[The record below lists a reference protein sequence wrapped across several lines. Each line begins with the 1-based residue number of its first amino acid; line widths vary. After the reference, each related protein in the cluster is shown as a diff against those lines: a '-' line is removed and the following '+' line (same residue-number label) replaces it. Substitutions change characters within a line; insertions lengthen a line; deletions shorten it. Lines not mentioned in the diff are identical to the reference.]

1 MKKIFAVAVALVM
14 ALSMM
19 VTVYAANEGTTFVGS
34 VDSSATDSSSDDS
47 NGTATFYGT
56 NVIDGDDG
64 DAAADGAEG
73 ETAPNTGD
81 NNNIVLWGSVFAV
94 SAAASAV
101 LVANRRKAK
110 AGK

>member
-19 VTVYAANEGTTFVGS
+19 VTVYAADEGTVFVGS
-34 VDSSATDSSSDDS
+34 VDSSATDSSSDES

-56 NVIDGDDG
+56 NVIDGD
-64 DAAADGAEG
+64 AADDAEG